1 MRISID
7 SILVLI
13 YIDRVWQCNMILHAL
28 NSRLKKMKTS
38 WVRHDV
44 KAEDGS
50 IFKSEDE
57 GGTAYK
63 S

>member
-1 MRISID
+1 
-7 SILVLI
+7 
-13 YIDRVWQCNMILHAL
+13 MILHAL

-38 WVRHDV
+38 LVRHDV

-50 IFKSEDE
+50 IFKREDE
-57 GGTAYK
+57 GGTTDK